1 MPDATTIDPAPALA
15 AGVHLDD
22 LFGCW
27 AADPSALQSRIDY
40 LAGAGLAAHV
50 AASGGRRAMPTAEN
64 RGNVRVLTADG
75 LMTKRGGS
83 MTGGTVDLRRSV
95 RDAAA
100 DPSVR
105 GVVLKIDSPG
115 GTVAGMADLARDVQ
129 ELAAAKP
136 TFAFVEDMAASGGY
150 WLACA
155 CRKIYVN
162 EPLALLGSVGV
173 YSVLYD
179 SSGAA
184 DKAGVRP
191 VVARSVPLKGAGV
204 PGDRVTDEQAA
215 VQQELVDGAHAAFRS
230 HVKAARRLTDRQADA
245 VCVGRVWRA
254 DDALKLKLHD
264 GIRTMAEVI
273 AEIAGG
279 PAAPGDRP
287 PAAAGFA
294 ELVAACPGIAPS
306 AHDDAA
312 FLVDLQSRGATAA
325 DATRQWCET
334 LKAGR
339 DAARDDLAA
348 AAERRSANE
357 TAAAKA
363 KATAGTAGVPD
374 GPPSRR
380 RGAEAAAA
388 GDPDFLAAVGDHLAD
403 GKSRPEAVRAA
414 RRADP
419 ESHGRHVAALNAR

>member
-1 MPDATTIDPAPALA
+1 MPDAPTIDPAPALA
-15 AGVHLDD
+15 AGVCLDD

-27 AADPSALQSRIDY
+27 AADPSALQSRLDY
-40 LAGAGLAAHV
+40 LAGVGLAAHV
-50 AASGGRRAMPTAEN
+50 AASRPYVAPVAES
-64 RGNVRVLTADG
+64 RGSVRVLSAEG

-115 GTVAGMADLARDVQ
+115 GTVAGMADLARDVK

-254 DDALKLKLHD
+254 DAALTLKLHD
-264 GIRTMAEVI
+264 GFRTMAEVI
-273 AEIAGG
+273 AEIEGG

-294 ELVAACPGIAPS
+294 DLVAACPGIDPS

-312 FLVDLQSRGATAA
+312 FLVDLQTRGVSGPDATAA
-325 DATRQWCET
+325 WCET

-348 AAERRSANE
+348 AGERRSATE

-363 KATAGTAGVPD
+363 KATGGTAGVPD

-380 RGAEAAAA
+380 RGPDAAA
-388 GDPDFLAAVGDHLAD
+388 GDPDFLATVEDHLAD